1 MVALDSAICIS
12 HINDMSNWSNLPSI
26 VDRVT
31 QSGVYTDDFVPTD
44 IKLMCKLWSYNPFP
58 LAYKYFVVFRVTKEK
73 NILETTLE
81 LTRMLWFDD

>member
-31 QSGVYTDDFVPTD
+31 QSGVYRWFCAN
-44 IKLMCKLWSYNPFP
+44 KYNTYVQTVELQP
-58 LAYKYFVVFRVTKEK
+58 LS
-73 NILETTLE
+73 IGL
-81 LTRMLWFDD
+81 